1 VAKNVLILC
10 TGNSARS
17 ILGEALITH
26 LGAGKFKGFSAGS
39 KPTGHVNPLALETL
53 AQHGISLADARSKSW
68 DEFALAG
75 APAIDFV
82 FTVCDSAAAEECP
95 YFPGDGVRAHWG
107 IADPAAAQG
116 SDDKKRAAFEL
127 AYQRLHRKVAA
138 FVALDFERLDSP
150 QLRKALTEIGHF
162 A

>member
-26 LGAGKFKGFSAGS
+26 LGAGRFKGFSAGS
-39 KPTGHVNPLALETL
+39 KPTGRVNPFALETL
-53 AQHGISLADARSKSW
+53 ARHGISLLDARSKTW
-68 DEFALAG
+68 DEFAQPG
-75 APAIDFV
+75 APAMDFV

-107 IADPAAAQG
+107 IADPAAEQG
-116 SDDKKRAAFEL
+116 SDDEKRAAFEL
-127 AYQRLHRKVAA
+127 AYQRLYRKVAA
-138 FVALDFERLDSP
+138 FVALNVDKLPAAELARELSD
-150 QLRKALTEIGHF
+150 IGDMH
-162 A
+162 

>member
-1 VAKNVLILC
+1 MVKNVLILC

-26 LGAGKFKGFSAGS
+26 LGAGRFKGFSAGS
-39 KPTGHVNPLALETL
+39 KPTGRVNPFALETL
-53 AQHGISLADARSKSW
+53 ARHGISLPDARSKTW
-68 DEFALAG
+68 DEFAQAG
-75 APAIDFV
+75 APAMDFV

-107 IADPAAAQG
+107 IADPAGVQG
-116 SDDKKRAAFEL
+116 SDDEKRAAFEL

-138 FVALDFERLDSP
+138 FVALDFQRLDASA
-150 QLRKALTEIGHF
+150 LSKALAEIGKL

>member
-39 KPTGHVNPLALETL
+39 KPTGRVNPFALETL
-53 AQHGISLADARSKSW
+53 ARHGISLADPRSKTW
-68 DEFALAG
+68 DEFAQAG
-75 APAIDFV
+75 ASAMDFV

-116 SDDKKRAAFEL
+116 SDDEKRAAFEL
-127 AYQRLHRKVAA
+127 AYQRLYRKVAA
-138 FVALDFERLDSP
+138 FVALDIEQLDGRE
-150 QLRKALTEIGHF
+150 LHKALAEIGNL

>member
-26 LGAGKFKGFSAGS
+26 LGAGRFKGFSAGS
-39 KPTGHVNPLALETL
+39 KPTGQVNQFALETL
-53 AQHGISLADARSKSW
+53 AQHGISLADPRSKTW
-68 DEFALAG
+68 DEFAQAG
-75 APAIDFV
+75 APAMDFV

-107 IADPAAAQG
+107 IADPATVQG
-116 SDDKKRAAFEL
+116 SDGEKRAAFEL